1 MHYHRPLH
9 TRILTCA
16 LIALLLATHLAVAA
30 SIRQDFTAQA
40 LFIVDLG
47 ISPPDVTI
55 LGASQDDH
63 LSGSGAPGAFASLH
77 ARAVAV
83 GDFNADGFQDVAI
96 GAPDADV
103 GLPNRPNSG
112 AVYIIFGRPAFTPTL
127 DTNLS
132 ALAQPNIRVF
142 GSQTGDGLGFSL
154 AAGDVDGDGVDDLIA
169 GAPGVD
175 VPPPVLGGVPR
186 VDAGAVYAI
195 YGTTALNSLTT
206 IDLATPP
213 AANLII
219 YGERANDKFGSAV
232 AVGNAGGAA
241 AATPSEKSVRDIM
254 IGAPASQGP
263 DAESPRTAGG
273 AAYLLYGG
281 SVLNPPGNPPLVI
294 DLASTPANV
303 LIYGKAMSN
312 LGTTV
317 AIGDLADNGAG
328 ALLAG
333 APLADRPLNVSPDV
347 PAATATGAVFG
358 VFGGANL
365 NPSSGSTK
373 LFDIAADQQNIS
385 VYGVAG
391 GDHLGASFTAQDVTG
406 DGIADLLAG
415 APDASVVTGANTR
428 AAAGEAFVIAGGPAF
443 QPPPLSTSLRLDMF
457 LGAANLHILGGQA
470 GDHLGA
476 TVSAGNV
483 NLAGRNDNVAD
494 VLIGAPGT
502 ASGKGAVSVIFG
514 GTSLLVTSTRDLL
527 LAQDDVRIAGQA
539 AGDELG
545 WAIAAADLNH
555 DRGGDLI
562 IAAPGADVPITGATR
577 LDAGKAYI
585 ILAAVAP
592 PPNRPPVVT
601 VTAPNGGDTLIVGR
615 PYTFLWTASDLDGNG
630 TLNGFDILLSTD
642 GGSNFNYLI
651 ATNLP
656 GTTRAFNW
664 TVPNGFN
671 TLGGKVRV
679 VARDNERAQ
688 GQDESDGP
696 FSIIEVRASVTL
708 MNPRGAEHYRV
719 GDTLDIQWSVPPE
732 QQAQVRGFDL
742 YLSTDGG
749 TTFPTRLV
757 SGVDPNQ
764 PALGPTVTH
773 LSWRVPPL
781 CADRARVRV
790 VATSLTNIRISDE
803 NQVNFT
809 VTDLGPTL
817 DPTAMEI
824 SGAKLYL
831 ATGQPFGSRAISFDD
846 NVIVEISG
854 DEAGTQFFTFSKRCK
869 IKARNT
875 RFISKGKIANTDIDS
890 FFPTGAT
897 RVIRATNPPCG
908 VTEVKVRRFGDVLVV
923 IQ

>member
-1 MHYHRPLH
+1 MAATQL
-9 TRILTCA
+9 A
-16 LIALLLATHLAVAA
+16 IAPSCAA
-30 SIRQDFTAQA
+30 SQQDYTAQA

-47 ISPPDVTI
+47 ISTPDVTI

-63 LSGSGAPGAFASLH
+63 MSGSGAPGAFANLH
-77 ARAVAV
+77 ARAIAV

-103 GLPNRPNSG
+103 GTPNRPNAG
-112 AVYIIFGRPAFTPTL
+112 AIYLIFGRVAFTPTL
-127 DTNLS
+127 DTNIS

-142 GSQTGDGLGFSL
+142 GAQTGDSTGYAL
-154 AAGDVDGDGVDDLIA
+154 AAGDVNGDGLDDLII

-175 VPPPVLGGVPR
+175 VPPLLPGGAPR
-186 VDAGAVYAI
+186 VDTGAVYAI

-206 IDLATPP
+206 IDLTTPT
-213 AANLII
+213 AANLIV
-219 YGERANDKFGSAV
+219 YGERANDKFGSSV
-232 AVGNAGGAA
+232 AVGNAGGPAA
-241 AATPSEKSVRDIM
+241 ASPAEKSVRDIL
-254 IGAPASQGP
+254 IGAPMSQGP
-263 DAESPRTAGG
+263 DAESPRTSGG

-281 SVLNPPGNPPLVI
+281 SALNPPGNPPLVI
-294 DLASTPANV
+294 DFAGTPANV
-303 LIYGKAMSN
+303 LIYGKAMSG
-312 LGTTV
+312 LGNSV

-333 APLADRPLNVSPDV
+333 APGADRPLNVMPDV
-347 PAATATGAVFG
+347 PAAPATGAVFG
-358 VFGGANL
+358 IFGGANL
-365 NPSSGSTK
+365 NPSSGTSK
-373 LFDIAADQQNIS
+373 LFDVAANQQNVS
-385 VYGVAG
+385 VYGTAT

-406 DGIADLLAG
+406 DGVADLLVG

-443 QPPPLSTSLRLDMF
+443 QPPPLSTSQRLDMF
-457 LGAANLHILGGQA
+457 LGVAGLHILGAQA

-476 TVSAGNV
+476 TVAAGNV

-494 VLIGAPGT
+494 VLLGAPGT

-562 IAAPGADVPITGATR
+562 VGAPGADVPITGATR

-592 PPNRPPVVT
+592 PPNRPPAVT

-615 PYTFLWTASDLDGNG
+615 PYNILWAASDPDGNG

-642 GGSNFNYLI
+642 GGSNFNFLI

-671 TLGGKVRV
+671 TLGGKIRV

-688 GQDESDGP
+688 GQDESDLP

-708 MNPRGAEHYRV
+708 LNPRGGEHYRV
-719 GDTLDIQWSVPPE
+719 GDTLDVQWTVPPE

-742 YLSTDGG
+742 FLSTDGG
-749 TTFPTRLV
+749 ATFPTKLAF
-757 SGVDPNQ
+757 GVDVNQ
-764 PALGPTVTH
+764 PALGPTVNH
-773 LSWRVPPL
+773 MSWRVPPI
-781 CADRARVRV
+781 CADKARIRV
-790 VATSLTNIRISDE
+790 VATSLTNIQISDE

-817 DPTAMEI
+817 DPTALEI
-824 SGAKLYL
+824 ANGKLYL
-831 ATGQPFGSRAISFDD
+831 ATGQPFGSRAIAFDD
-846 NVIVEISG
+846 NVIVEVSG

-875 RFISKGKIANTDIDS
+875 RFISKGRIANTDIDS

-897 RVIRATNPPCG
+897 RIIRATNPPCG
-908 VTEVKVRRFGDVLVV
+908 VTEIKVRRFGDVLVV